1 MPCRS
6 LAGVIGS
13 AFTRAAGRSVFAALL
28 VVPWVAAAAPAEVT
42 LQEALR
48 RATQDAPSLQ
58 ARRAGVDS
66 AREESYRAGALPDPM
81 LSVGIDNLPVT
92 GRDALDTRVDDM
104 TMKKIGLRQEIPARA
119 KRQAQRL
126 LAGRQIDEAQA
137 LSVAEGLT
145 VRQAVAVAWIDL
157 WAAQNTASTLQRL
170 REQAVLAARLAK
182 ARCAGG
188 GGGGSAADTLA
199 TEAAV
204 LELDNRIEEAR
215 SMQAVAQ
222 AGLARWLGEPVVKA
236 SQDIPGFTVLP
247 ASEAQLLGNLER
259 LGPLLAV
266 NAKVESSAAQV
277 DVARAEKRL
286 DWSVGASYGQRSG
299 GRDDMLMLEVG
310 IGLPLFARNRQD
322 RGVAAREADYQA
334 TLATREDLR
343 RQETARIRT
352 DVARWE
358 GLKRQV
364 ALHEQGL
371 LPLARDRSA
380 TALAAYRAGGE
391 LQPWLD
397 ARRDEL
403 AIHLSHAEHLGDL
416 GRAWAALAFL
426 LPTEAHP

>member
-6 LAGVIGS
+6 FAGVIGG
-13 AFTRAAGRSVFAALL
+13 AFTRAAGRSLLVALF
-28 VVPWVAAAAPAEVT
+28 VVPWIAAAAPADVS
-42 LQEALR
+42 LQEAIR
-48 RATQDAPSLQ
+48 RATEHAPMLE
-58 ARRAGVDS
+58 ARRAAVD
-66 AREESYRAGALPDPM
+66 AAQQESYRAGALPDPM
-81 LSVGIDNLPVT
+81 LFFGIDNLPIT
-92 GRDALDTRVDDM
+92 GNNAFDTRVDDM

-119 KRQAQRL
+119 KRKAQRE

-137 LSVAEGLT
+137 LSEAEGLT
-145 VRQAVAVAWIDL
+145 VRQAVADAWIDL
-157 WAAQNTASTLQRL
+157 WAAQNTAFTLQRL
-170 REQAVLAARLAK
+170 REQAKLAAKLAK
-182 ARCAGG
+182 ARYA

-199 TEAAV
+199 AEAAV

-222 AGLARWLGEPVVKA
+222 AGLARWLGEPAIEA
-236 SQDIPGFTVLP
+236 SKDIPDFSVLP
-247 ASEAQLLGNLER
+247 VSEAQLLDNIEH
-259 LGPLLAV
+259 LGPLLAA

-277 DVARAEKRL
+277 DVARAEKRP
-286 DWSVGASYGQRSG
+286 DWSVAASYGQRSG

-322 RGVAAREADYQA
+322 RGVAARQADYQA

-343 RQETARIRT
+343 RQEAARIRA

-371 LPLARDRSA
+371 LPLARDRST
-380 TALAAYRAGGE
+380 TALATYRAGGE

-403 AIHLSHAEHLGDL
+403 AIHLSHAEHLGEL

-426 LPTEAHP
+426 LPTEAQP